1 MSERSPQRTARSGC
15 AAAPTRRG
23 RRCRWCHRCVAPAG
37 LALYAAACY
46 GGFFG
51 AGLSVILLAL
61 LTLLVVDGFHRLNAL
76 KVALIGVVN
85 LLAAVIFAV
94 LAPVSW
100 SVVLALLPGA
110 LIGGLLEARLARWLP
125 AGLLRVL
132 IIAARL
138 VAAVRLLL
146 D

>member
-1 MSERSPQRTARSGC
+1 
-15 AAAPTRRG
+15 
-23 RRCRWCHRCVAPAG
+23 
-37 LALYAAACY
+37 
-46 GGFFG
+46 
-51 AGLSVILLAL
+51 

-76 KVALIGVVN
+76 KVALIGVIN

-110 LIGGLLEARLARWLP
+110 LIGGLLGARLARWLP

-132 IIAARL
+132 IIAAGL
-138 VAAVRLLL
+138 VAGVRLLL